1 MTITDD
7 LVVRA
12 NASAIGANLYDEAA
26 SPEVKKVLDNFCS
39 RM

>member
-7 LVVRA
+7 LIVRA
-12 NASAIGANLYDEAA
+12 NASANGANLYDEVA
-26 SPEVKKVLDNFCS
+26 SPDVKEVLDNFCS